1 MKYRKSPKSNNG
13 IGTVIQTCGALVIF
27 IGIAVS
33 LAAAAPKQSSRSW
46 YGNDEFNWG
55 IALGGTVIS
64 VAAGMG
70 LLAIAEVLNL
80 LQTSCDMEYTI
91 LLHLRGEEE
100 TEEGAGTDSAAAAVG
115 TGPVPPVSAKTEP
128 SGKGAFSAA
137 PTSAAVRPAAARPGA
152 ASGGF
157 IQFCPHC
164 GAKQSSP
171 AAKCWHCG
179 GTLTGR

>member
-1 MKYRKSPKSNNG
+1 MKYRSSPKSSNSIG
-13 IGTVIQTCGALVIF
+13 IILQVCGAMVVF
-27 IGIAVS
+27 FGIIVS
-33 LAAAAPKQSSRSW
+33 VALASPKANSRSL

-55 IALGGTVIS
+55 VAMGGFVIS

-70 LLAIAEVLNL
+70 LFAIAEVLNL
-80 LQTSCDMEYTI
+80 LQTSCDLEYTI

-100 TEEGAGTDSAAAAVG
+100 TEAGTDSSAAADA
-115 TGPVPPVSAKTEP
+115 GPVPPVSARTES
-128 SGKGAFSAA
+128 SGKGTFSAPPSSVTA
-137 PTSAAVRPAAARPGA
+137 CSGT

-164 GAKQSSP
+164 GAKQSRP

-179 GTLTGR
+179 STLSGR

>member
-33 LAAAAPKQSSRSW
+33 LAAAAPKQSSHTW

-55 IALGGTVIS
+55 IALGGSILS
-64 VAAGMG
+64 VASGMG
-70 LLAIAEVLNL
+70 LLAVAEVLNL
-80 LQTSCDMEYTI
+80 LQTSCDLEYTI

-100 TEEGAGTDSAAAAVG
+100 TEAGAGTDSSAAADA
-115 TGPVPPVSAKTEP
+115 GPVPPVSAKTES
-128 SGKGAFSAA
+128 SGKGTFSA
-137 PTSAAVRPAAARPGA
+137 PPSSVTARSGT

-179 GTLTGR
+179 GTLSER